1 MVSNISVGYILKDHT
16 MNRKP
21 FSIFYNIK
29 YWFQTLH
36 LMVVFKLLQ
45 LKWNCR
51 EIFPLLLYVYDVNEN
66 LIFEKVFN
74 KLNTM
79 LKYI

>member
-1 MVSNISVGYILKDHT
+1 
-16 MNRKP
+16 
-21 FSIFYNIK
+21 
-29 YWFQTLH
+29 
-36 LMVVFKLLQ
+36 MVVFKLLQ